1 VEVLSPRRSAWKQA
15 ASDAGHAVLDAVAA
29 AGRVTGLWKPR
40 TRGID
45 DIDRILSRNDP
56 LRAEWAALRGDYLAL
71 HALVAARRPRRI
83 VEIGVRHGYSAF
95 AMLCA
100 APEAEYFGF
109 DADVC
114 TWGGVPGA
122 LWDARR
128 MLRREFPRAR
138 VTVRRVDTAAAG
150 LRLPAADVYFV
161 DGDHSEEAALRDMEL
176 CAAAAEQGALL
187 LVDDV
192 RHEPGVARAIE
203 RFAAE
208 RRLEPALHATHRGL
222 AAIDL
227 AGRSPTPVSSA
238 RPA

>member
-1 VEVLSPRRSAWKQA
+1 VEVLSPRRSAWKRV

-161 DGDHSEEAALRDMEL
+161 DGDHSESAALRDMEL
-176 CAAAAEQGALL
+176 CAAAADPARGALL

-192 RHEPGVARAIE
+192 MHEAGVARAGE
-203 RFAAE
+203 RFAK
-208 RRLEPALHATHRGL
+208 ALDVTPVMHATRRGL
-222 AAIDL
+222 AAFDI
-227 AGRSPTPVSSA
+227 RHC
-238 RPA
+238 

>member
-1 VEVLSPRRSAWKQA
+1 
-15 ASDAGHAVLDAVAA
+15 VLDAVAA
-29 AGRVTGLWKPR
+29 VARGTGLLRPR
-40 TRGID
+40 TRGIE
-45 DIDRILSRNDP
+45 DIDTVLSRNDP
-56 LRAEWAALRGDYLAL
+56 LRAEWKALRGDYMTL
-71 HALVAARRPRRI
+71 HALVAARKPRRI

-138 VTVRRVDTAAAG
+138 ISVKRADTATPG

-161 DGDHSEEAALRDMEL
+161 DGDHSEVAALRDMEL
-176 CAAAAEQGALL
+176 CAAVAERGALL

-192 RHEPGVARAIE
+192 EHEAGVKGALARFGTAH
-203 RFAAE
+203 
-208 RRLEPALHATHRGL
+208 ALCATVHATRRGL
-222 AAIDL
+222 GALELAAR
-227 AGRSPTPVSSA
+227 G
-238 RPA
+238 

>member
-1 VEVLSPRRSAWKQA
+1 VEVLTPRRSPWKQA

-29 AGRVTGLWKPR
+29 AGRVAGLLRPR
-40 TRGID
+40 THGIE
-45 DIDRILSRNDP
+45 DIDTVLSRHDEI
-56 LRAEWAALRGDYLAL
+56 RTEWKALRGDYVAL

-83 VEIGVRHGYSAF
+83 VEIGVRLGYSAF

-100 APEAEYFGF
+100 AREAEYFGF
-109 DADVC
+109 DADLC

-138 VTVRRVDTAAAG
+138 ITVRREDTATPG

-161 DGDHSEEAALRDMEL
+161 DGNHSEDGALRDMEL
-176 CAAAAEQGALL
+176 CAAAADPTRGALL

-192 RHEPGVARAIE
+192 THEAGVARAVE
-203 RFAAE
+203 RFAKA
-208 RRLEPALHATHRGL
+208 RGLQPVMHPTHRGL
-222 AAIDL
+222 AAL
-227 AGRSPTPVSSA
+227 EL
-238 RPA
+238 RPS

>member
-1 VEVLSPRRSAWKQA
+1 MEVLSPRRPAWKRV
-15 ASDAGHAVLDAVAA
+15 ASDAGHAVLDAGAA
-29 AGRVTGLWKPR
+29 LGRASGLLRPR
-40 TRGID
+40 TRGIE
-45 DIDRILSRNDP
+45 DIDTILSRHDP
-56 LRAEWAALRGDYLAL
+56 LRTEWKALRGDYLAL
-71 HALVAARRPRRI
+71 HSLVQARRPRRI

-128 MLRREFPRAR
+128 MLWREFPRAR
-138 VTVRRVDTAAAG
+138 ISVLRVDTAAPG
-150 LRLPAADVYFV
+150 VRLPAADVYFV

-176 CAAAAEQGALL
+176 CAAAVERGALL

-192 RHEPGVARAIE
+192 KHESGVARAVKE
-203 RFAAE
+203 FARKHRGE
-208 RRLEPALHATHRGL
+208 YGSHSTLRGL
-222 AAIDL
+222 ASIWIRA
-227 AGRSPTPVSSA
+227 V
-238 RPA
+238 